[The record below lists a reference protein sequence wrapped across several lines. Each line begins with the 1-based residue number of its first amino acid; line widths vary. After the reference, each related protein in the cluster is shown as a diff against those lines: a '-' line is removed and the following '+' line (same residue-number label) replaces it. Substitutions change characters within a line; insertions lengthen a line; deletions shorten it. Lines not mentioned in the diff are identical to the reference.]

1 VNPDRRLKEIKQSVE
16 YSSQKDLER
25 RLKGKRYE
33 NINKQVNNEVIQ
45 SRKTS
50 TAIFTLQNG
59 HDCLNKHLNK
69 TGITSTDKRILC
81 NSNDIMDGAH
91 LCCSRLYPE

>member
-1 VNPDRRLKEIKQSVE
+1 VE
-16 YSSQKDLER
+16 YSSQKELEQ

-33 NINKQVNNEVIQ
+33 NINKKVKNEVLQ

-50 TAIFTLQNG
+50 TAIFRLETG

-69 TGITSTDKRILC
+69 IGISSTDKCTLC
-81 NSNDIMDGAH
+81 NSNDIMDGDH
-91 LCCSRLYPE
+91 LCCR

>member
-1 VNPDRRLKEIKQSVE
+1 LHP
-16 YSSQKDLER
+16 Y

-33 NINKQVNNEVIQ
+33 NINRRVKNEVIQ

-50 TAIFTLQNG
+50 TATFRLETG

-69 TGITSTDKRILC
+69 TGISSTDKCTLCILWMGTI
-81 NSNDIMDGAH
+81 SYAADGWIQRNREEEMYQDSMGK
-91 LCCSRLYPE
+91 LDD